1 MKILFPSMLPIAEA
15 GWKRGYKVA
24 AEPDNWKVLD
34 AKDRKRACR
43 MSINVLINVCFCCL
57 SGFDGSL

>member
-1 MKILFPSMLPIAEA
+1 MLPIAEA

-34 AKDRKRACR
+34 ARQRQEK
-43 MSINVLINVCFCCL
+43 SV
-57 SGFDGSL
+57 